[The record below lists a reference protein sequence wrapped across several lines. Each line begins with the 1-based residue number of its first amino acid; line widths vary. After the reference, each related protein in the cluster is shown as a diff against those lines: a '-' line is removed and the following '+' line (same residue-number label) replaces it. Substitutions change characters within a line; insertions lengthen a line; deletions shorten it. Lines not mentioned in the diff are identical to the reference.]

1 MSLPERSPAAAL
13 VSGGLDSA
21 ILCVELLRDFP
32 RVVPIYIRSG
42 LRWEDAE
49 IAALG
54 RFLDEVG
61 DNRLDRPVLLEEPTA
76 DVYGAHWS
84 TAGQDVP
91 GAQTADEAVYL
102 PGRNLLLTVKASVWC
117 RLRGLTTLALGS
129 LGTNPFPDSTSGFFD
144 RLEALL
150 NEAMSG
156 ALRLIRPFSSLHKD
170 DVLRRGRHLPVHL
183 TFSCIDPVDGLHC
196 GRCNKC
202 AERRKGFLDA
212 GMRDRTPYAA
222 AADDDHAPRDGSPAM
237 SGRDDGAA
245 RPSAR

>member
-1 MSLPERSPAAAL
+1 MSHPEQLPAAAL
-13 VSGGLDSA
+13 VSAGLDSA

-49 IAALG
+49 CASLV
-54 RFLDEVG
+54 RFLGEVG
-61 DNRLDRPVLLEEPTA
+61 DDRIDPPVWLDEPIA

-84 TAGQDVP
+84 TIGEGIP
-91 GAQTADEAVYL
+91 GSETADEAVYL

-129 LGTNPFPDSTSGFFD
+129 LGSNPFPDSTPGFFH

-156 ALRLIRPFSSLHKD
+156 GLHLIRPFATLHKD
-170 DVLRRGRHLPVHL
+170 EVLRRGRHLPLHL
-183 TFSCIDPVDGLHC
+183 TFSCIDPVEGRHC
-196 GRCNKC
+196 GCCNKC
-202 AERRKGFLDA
+202 AERKKGFRDA
-212 GMRDRTPYAA
+212 GIRDLTTYDPV
-222 AADDDHAPRDGSPAM
+222 PGGGPVKP
-237 SGRDDGAA
+237 AA
-245 RPSAR
+245 R

>member
-1 MSLPERSPAAAL
+1 MSRPEQLPAAAL

-21 ILCVELLRDFP
+21 ILCVDLLRDFS

-49 IAALG
+49 VAALR

-61 DNRLDRPVLLEEPTA
+61 DDRIDRPVLLDEPIA

-84 TAGQDVP
+84 TIGEGIP
-91 GAQTADEAVYL
+91 GSETADEAVYL

-129 LGTNPFPDSTSGFFD
+129 LGSNPFPDSTPGFFN

-150 NEAMSG
+150 NEAMGG
-156 ALRLIRPFSSLHKD
+156 ALRLIRPFASLHKD
-170 DVLRRGRHLPVHL
+170 EVIRRGRHLPLHL
-183 TFSCIDPVDGLHC
+183 TFSCINPVEGRQC
-196 GRCNKC
+196 GWCNKC
-202 AERRKGFLDA
+202 AERKKGFRDA
-212 GMRDRTPYAA
+212 GMGDLTDYATGPWADRAFDP
-222 AADDDHAPRDGSPAM
+222 DSPAPA
-237 SGRDDGAA
+237 GREDGPTRPAA
-245 RPSAR
+245 L

>member
-1 MSLPERSPAAAL
+1 MTQPEQFPAAAL

-49 IAALG
+49 IAALR
-54 RFLDEVG
+54 RFLEEVG
-61 DNRLDRPVLLEEPTA
+61 DTRLDSPVLLDEPIA

-84 TAGQDVP
+84 TVGEGIP
-91 GAQTADEAVYL
+91 GSETADEAVYL

-129 LGTNPFPDSTSGFFD
+129 LGSNPFPDSTPGFFS

-156 ALRLIRPFSSLHKD
+156 ALRLIRPFATLHKD
-170 DVLRRGRHLPVHL
+170 EVLRRGRYLPLHL
-183 TFSCIDPVDGLHC
+183 TFSCIDPVDGRHC

-202 AERRKGFLDA
+202 AERKKGFHDA
-212 GMRDRTPYAA
+212 GLRDPTAY
-222 AADDDHAPRDGSPAM
+222 DPAH
-237 SGRDDGAA
+237 R
-245 RPSAR
+245 

>member
-1 MSLPERSPAAAL
+1 MSQPQHLPAAAL

-49 IAALG
+49 IAALH
-54 RFLDEVG
+54 RFLGEVG
-61 DNRLDRPVLLEEPTA
+61 DDRLDPPVLLDEPIA

-84 TAGQDVP
+84 TIGEEIP
-91 GAQTADEAVYL
+91 GAESADEAVYL
-102 PGRNLLLTVKASVWC
+102 PGRNLLLTVKAAVWC
-117 RLRGLTTLALGS
+117 CLRGPRTLALGS
-129 LGTNPFPDSTSGFFD
+129 LGSNPFPDSTHGFFQ

-156 ALRLIRPFSSLHKD
+156 SMRLIRPFASLHKGE
-170 DVLRRGRHLPVHL
+170 VLRRGRHLPLHL
-183 TFSCIDPVDGLHC
+183 TFSCIDPVGGRHC

-202 AERRKGFLDA
+202 AERKKGFLDA
-212 GMRDRTPYAA
+212 GISDLTAYEAVS
-222 AADDDHAPRDGSPAM
+222 HGSRAF
-237 SGRDDGAA
+237 
-245 RPSAR
+245 